1 VKGGMKIPAG
11 RAFLGGTP
19 WFDERKGERRTP
31 REVYGMLFGK
41 PKTRR

>member
-1 VKGGMKIPAG
+1 MKIPAG

-41 PKTRR
+41 PKARR